1 VSQAIQALLLDLD
14 GVLYVGKEA
23 IAGAPEAMQELER
36 AGLPVAGVTN
46 TTTRSRALLA
56 EKLEAMGFSMA
67 ASQICTP
74 AGLAVQRIG
83 NQKAALH
90 VHPNLAEDFA
100 AVAVDDE
107 HPDFVVMGDIGGA
120 GYDTPHLQRIFDQV
134 MDGAVLLA
142 LHKNRFWQLP
152 EGLRLDLGPFVAAIE
167 YATGR
172 QAEVLGKP
180 SRHFFHL
187 ICQGLGCE
195 PEAALMVGDDV
206 ESDIGGA
213 QAAGLQ
219 TALVRT
225 GKYREDFVAQS
236 DIAADVTLASIA
248 ELPTWLKKNR
258 TKE

>member
-1 VSQAIQALLLDLD
+1 M
-14 GVLYVGKEA
+14 LYVGKEA
-23 IAGAPEAMQELER
+23 VAGAIETMKKLER
-36 AGLPVAGVTN
+36 TGLPIAGVTN
-46 TTTRSRALLA
+46 TTTRSKARLV
-56 EKLEAMGFSMA
+56 EKLAAMGFSITA
-67 ASQICTP
+67 GQIFTP
-74 AGLAVQRIG
+74 AALAVQRIG
-83 NQKAALH
+83 GRPAALH

-100 AVAVDDE
+100 SITKVDV
-107 HPDFVVMGDIGGA
+107 HPDFVVMGDIGGE
-120 GYDTPHLQRIFDQV
+120 GYDTACLQRIFDQI

-167 YATGR
+167 YASGM

-180 SRHFFHL
+180 SKTFFQL
-187 ICQGLGCE
+187 ICQSLGCE

-236 DIAADVTLASIA
+236 GIAPDVTLASIA
-248 ELPTWLKKNR
+248 ELPAWLGLNG
-258 TKE
+258 